1 MKANMITRTINTV
14 TVKGKSL
21 KGFKGATPIFE
32 GVTYTVTNPRNT
44 EQDTLRKA
52 IKRNYGAK
60 AERELMVIEAIS
72 ENPQRYGITEEQFFN
87 MATLLSESPEDL
99 PTENPLP

>member
-21 KGFKGATPIFE
+21 KGFNGTTPILE
-32 GVTYTVTNPRNT
+32 DVTYTVINPRNT

-60 AERELMVIEAIS
+60 AERDLMVIETIS
-72 ENPQRYGITEEQFFN
+72 ENPQRYGMAEEQFFD
-87 MATLLSESPEDL
+87 MATLLSESPEDV